1 MRFKKRFSR
10 NVNDSIR
17 LVIKRAFNELVPY
30 VGNLFKITEDR
41 ACCFLEI
48 SSRSILDIDSV
59 RIKSHKTQI
68 ALMLLISPTTAA
80 DYDYLMVEV
89 YFIENT

>member
-1 MRFKKRFSR
+1 MNETFSKLLR
-10 NVNDSIR
+10 IVG
-17 LVIKRAFNELVPY
+17 LVA
-30 VGNLFKITEDR
+30 
-41 ACCFLEI
+41 FLEI